1 MFTEAVCHSCVFT
14 HVCSLLCVTL
24 VSLLYHSCV
33 TLVSLLSLTLTDS
46 TAHPLFLTTVA
57 LNPQQGQLDLRQQ
70 QLQEIAN
77 ALSHLAPQDILVKK
91 QAEQKQR
98 QVEELAVSVH

>member
-1 MFTEAVCHSCVFT
+1 MKL
-14 HVCSLLCVTL
+14 CSLKLCVTL
-24 VSLLYHSCV
+24 VCSLMCVHSCVSLLYHSCV